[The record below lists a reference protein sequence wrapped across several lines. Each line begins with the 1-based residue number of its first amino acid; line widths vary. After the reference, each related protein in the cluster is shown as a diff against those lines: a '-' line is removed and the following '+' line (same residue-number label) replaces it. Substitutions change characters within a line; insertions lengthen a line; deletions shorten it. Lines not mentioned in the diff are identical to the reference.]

1 MTPEEGGSNM
11 GGGGKLNTSSMTQQE
26 YRNSIHRRINTL
38 QGMTKSE
45 PLYQYLGT
53 LTKTFNYIV
62 TEGFTPITFEQSLEE
77 IERIMK
83 SDKNDSEK
91 LSEIQQMQFLD
102 I

>member
-1 MTPEEGGSNM
+1 M
-11 GGGGKLNTSSMTQQE
+11 GGGKKLNTSSMTQQE

-45 PLYQYLGT
+45 PLYPYLGT

-83 SDKNDSEK
+83 SDKNDTMK
-91 LSEIQQMQFLD
+91 LSEIQQMQFLE